1 MSTVGIGLI
10 YSIDIVSKFT
20 KYSSLVDSTSETTR
34 LVHLKVILEL
44 LIIFVQNTGTLAPNF
59 PRTVKRD
66 LHIKYYF

>member
-1 MSTVGIGLI
+1 MSTGGNGLI

-44 LIIFVQNTGTLAPNF
+44 LLFSFITL
-59 PRTVKRD
+59 V
-66 LHIKYYF
+66 H